1 MISSKRSTYKVK
13 STYLRQTL
21 PSMSGRNVDK
31 KERYK
36 YLLYMFI
43 VTSLVLYS
51 SIFTDLILYVM
62 SNSS

>member
-21 PSMSGRNVDK
+21 SSMSGRSVEK

-51 SIFTDLILYVM
+51 SFFTDQILYVM

>member
-21 PSMSGRNVDK
+21 SSMSGRSVDK

-51 SIFTDLILYVM
+51 SFFTDQILYVM

>member
-21 PSMSGRNVDK
+21 SSMSGRSVEK

-36 YLLYMFI
+36 YLLYIFI